1 MHTTNVHCFW
11 WRILPVFELPVSRE
25 VAKVESSAQSDVLYD
40 RYVMMALWS
49 LCLVAIHASTVTAQY
64 FHPSWWTRY
73 GLDHIECGT
82 ARLSSQP
89 FIGNDAFVDFAD
101 VTFHPGTRLKAFS
114 GVKIFLHAADVTDF
128 AKVSSGIRMPFV
140 LLTRSN
146 LDELIPYPDSDRH
159 EDYLSSYSTI
169 LEHKQLVGWWGSNK
183 VIQHPKLIALP
194 LGAKWQWHSTEFHGE
209 DDTKA
214 LVSKL
219 LSYYALDVMYNFFGK
234 TRERL
239 IYVSMT
245 EGSSDNANYA
255 PWRGSRR
262 KAAQALRDNFPDTSD
277 VDFDTDRRP
286 MISNLKGCD
295 GHPELEKYL
304 VHLQHYKFVLSPAGN
319 GPDAHR
325 TWEALMMGCIPVV
338 LKGPF
343 DELYSGLPVLM
354 LNSWD
359 ELTPEVLEQAYI
371 NFRYGRHNYSF
382 DKLFT
387 PYWFRTID
395 QAVHSFHSSHE

>member
-1 MHTTNVHCFW
+1 MKH
-11 WRILPVFELPVSRE
+11 R
-25 VAKVESSAQSDVLYD
+25 
-40 RYVMMALWS
+40 RYIMMAIWS
-49 LCLVAIHASTVTAQY
+49 LCLVWAAVHMWTVPAQY
-64 FHPSWWTRY
+64 FHPSWWTRF
-73 GLDHIECGT
+73 GLDHLECGT

-114 GVKIFLHAADVTDF
+114 GIKIFLHAADVNEF
-128 AKVSSGIRMPFV
+128 SKVSSSIKAPFV

-146 LDELIPYPDSDRH
+146 LDELVPYPDSDRR
-159 EDYLSSYSTI
+159 EDYVPSYTTI
-169 LEHKQLVGWWGSNK
+169 LEHEQLVGWYASNK
-183 VIQHPKLIALP
+183 VISHPKLIALP
-194 LGAKWQWHSTEFHGE
+194 LGAKWQWHSTAFHGE
-209 DDTKA
+209 DVTKA

-234 TRERL
+234 KRDRL

-262 KAAQALRDNFPDTSD
+262 EAAQALREHFPDSPEAD
-277 VDFDTDRRP
+277 VYMDRQP

-304 VHLQHYKFVLSPAGN
+304 IQLQHYKFVLSPAGN

-338 LKGPF
+338 LTGPF
-343 DELYSGLPVLM
+343 DELYAGLPVLI
-354 LNSWD
+354 LDSWD
-359 ELTPEVLEQAYI
+359 ELTPQVLEQAYVR
-371 NFRYGRHNYSF
+371 FRYGQQKYTF
-382 DKLFT
+382 DTLFT
-387 PYWFRTID
+387 PHWFRMID
-395 QAVHSFHSSHE
+395 QAVHVHSFNSTHK

>member
-1 MHTTNVHCFW
+1 MHHRWFM
-11 WRILPVFELPVSRE
+11 
-25 VAKVESSAQSDVLYD
+25 
-40 RYVMMALWS
+40 MMALWS
-49 LCLVAIHASTVTAQY
+49 LCLIWATVHKWLVSAQY

-73 GLDHIECGT
+73 GLDHLDCGK

-101 VTFHPGTRLKAFS
+101 VTFHPGTTLKAFS
-114 GVKIFLHAADVTDF
+114 GIKIFLHAADVVEF
-128 AKVSSGIRMPFV
+128 SKISGSITSPFV

-146 LDELIPYPDSDRH
+146 LDELVPYPDSDRR
-159 EDYLSSYSTI
+159 EDYVPSYTTI
-169 LEHKQLVGWWGSNK
+169 LEHKQLVGWYASNK
-183 VIQHPKLIALP
+183 VTQHPKLTAVP
-194 LGAKWQWHSTEFHGE
+194 LGPKWQWHSTAFHGE
-209 DDTKA
+209 DTTKA

-219 LSYYALDVMYNFFGK
+219 LSYYALDVMYNFYGK
-234 TRERL
+234 KRDRL

-262 KAAQALRDNFPDTSD
+262 KAAQALRENF
-277 VDFDTDRRP
+277 FDSLEADIELDRQP

-304 VHLQHYKFVLSPAGN
+304 IQLQHYKFVLSPAGN

-343 DELYSGLPVLM
+343 DELYAGLPVLT
-354 LNSWD
+354 LDSWD
-359 ELTPEVLEQAYI
+359 RLTPNALEQAYVS
-371 NFRYGRHNYSF
+371 FRYAEQKYTF

-387 PYWFRTID
+387 PHWFRMID
-395 QAVHSFHSSHE
+395 QAIHSFPSTHE